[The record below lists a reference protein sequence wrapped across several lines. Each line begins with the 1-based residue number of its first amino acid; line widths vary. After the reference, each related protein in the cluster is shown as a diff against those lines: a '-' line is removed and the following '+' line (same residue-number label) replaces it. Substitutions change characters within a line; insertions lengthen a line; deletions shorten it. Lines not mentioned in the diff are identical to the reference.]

1 MNTKNKYDVV
11 VIIGNGFDLN
21 LNLKTSYTDFI
32 KSSEFKK
39 LIDNQNRLSNY
50 LKSKHELQN
59 WIDIENELKIYSKN
73 FAYND
78 KNFKKEFKDLSQA
91 LYKYLS
97 KIEINNI
104 DEKSEA
110 FRMIRTAIDKGEV
123 LIIDF
128 NYTNTISKIS
138 KKFNFNINSDNSNVT
153 HIKIHGSLED
163 NNIIFGVED
172 DADILP
178 QHIFLKKSVNK
189 NFNAIDF
196 SEAIKNSDYFVIF
209 GHSLGNTDHM
219 YFKEYFHEFNYK
231 ESYKKHIVIYYYD
244 EGSYD
249 GIFAQLDKLTRNK
262 ISKLKQFNDVIETID
277 TKKQQ

>member
-1 MNTKNKYDVV
+1 MNAKNKYDVV

-32 KSSEFKK
+32 KSDEFKQ
-39 LIDNQNRLSNY
+39 LIYNQNKLSNY

-59 WIDIENELKIYSKN
+59 WIDIENELKIYSKK
-73 FAYND
+73 FARND

-91 LYKYLS
+91 LYEYLS
-97 KIEINNI
+97 KIEISNI
-104 DEKSEA
+104 DENSQA
-110 FRMIRTAIDKGEV
+110 VRMIRTAIDKGKV

-138 KKFNFNINSDNSNVT
+138 KKFNFNINDEGSNIT

-178 QHIFLKKSVNK
+178 QHIFS
-189 NFNAIDF
+189 
-196 SEAIKNSDYFVIF
+196 
-209 GHSLGNTDHM
+209 
-219 YFKEYFHEFNYK
+219 
-231 ESYKKHIVIYYYD
+231 
-244 EGSYD
+244 
-249 GIFAQLDKLTRNK
+249 
-262 ISKLKQFNDVIETID
+262 
-277 TKKQQ
+277 